1 MRQRR
6 RTLRGAS
13 SRLVRLVRCRLD
25 RLLADLALPY
35 LITVAVLRT
44 HLFSPCILYS
54 VTKTGENWSRQPIGL
69 PRSRPFSR
77 RHFWLDSSRFH
88 FQIMKEAHAPKSFP
102 KNFSTSF
109 VAAPTARNLT
119 FESTSRGAI
128 P

>member
-1 MRQRR
+1 PAPPPIAHHHPSTFSFRLRGELDLLRTPRVDLRVLPMRQRR

-13 SRLVRLVRCRLD
+13 SRLVRLVRDRLD

-88 FQIMKEAHAPKSFP
+88 FQIMK
-102 KNFSTSF
+102 
-109 VAAPTARNLT
+109 
-119 FESTSRGAI
+119 
-128 P
+128 